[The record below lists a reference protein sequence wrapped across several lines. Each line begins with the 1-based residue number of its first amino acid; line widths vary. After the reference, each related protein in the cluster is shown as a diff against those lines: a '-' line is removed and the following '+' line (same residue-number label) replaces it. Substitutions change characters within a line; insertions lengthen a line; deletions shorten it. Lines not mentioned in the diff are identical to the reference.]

1 MGLVIDAVWPG
12 RQPDFWRIRM
22 LPPTPSAGRV
32 RLRQWRADLQRVD
45 EALDEATKVVDLVSK
60 MARWYGWDFITP
72 AEADD

>member
-1 MGLVIDAVWPG
+1 
-12 RQPDFWRIRM
+12 
-22 LPPTPSAGRV
+22 
-32 RLRQWRADLQRVD
+32 LQRVD